1 MKGRTV
7 TLPPREIEL
16 KFQLLPGSE
25 AILRAGDIL
34 GDAAQ
39 KRHQVTTYHDTSD
52 NLLLTSGLSL
62 RIRREKDGFL
72 QTVKSRD
79 NGIGLANNRKE
90 WEWPVTSGT
99 PHVEHLAAVSELAS
113 ISGQITGRLA
123 PVIVTDIWR
132 TSCLHVVKG
141 GCAAEA
147 SLDIGSVSS
156 GEVSLPICELELE
169 LKGGEVA
176 VLYRLA
182 LQLAETAPMWIG
194 AESKS
199 ARGWSLRNGHGSGA
213 VGLSKPKIA
222 KRMSAAAG
230 RHQIIGV
237 LLGHLSANIPPT
249 LSGDPE
255 ALRQMRG
262 ALRQLRTVF
271 RLFAPL
277 LNPDEIARLI
287 APLRQFA
294 RTFGTARD
302 WDVFCVQTLPTVIK
316 SLTETDWTD
325 LSALADAERT
335 AAHAT
340 VHDAI
345 CSPHLTH
352 LILDLAVWSETC
364 AATPRD
370 IGAKQLTRCLA
381 EIAPELLETFAE
393 KAIHAGRHPG
403 RLSMVALHD
412 FRKALDRLNAAVR
425 FLGSAYPKSAVAD
438 YRKRSDA
445 VRDIIGAANDA
456 EVTKALA
463 NSLTIGGSR
472 NLSASIAALVTWA
485 DQRQAQSLTDLKP
498 AAQRFRTASRFW
510 LT

>member
-25 AILRAGDIL
+25 AILRAGEIF

-39 KRHQVTTYHDTSD
+39 KRHQVTTDYDTSD

-62 RIRREKDGFL
+62 RIRWEKDGFL

-147 SLDIGSVSS
+147 SLEIGTVSS
-156 GEVSLPICELELE
+156 GATSLPICELELE
-169 LKGGEVA
+169 LKDGGVA
-176 VLYRLA
+176 ALYRLA

-213 VGLSKPKIA
+213 IGLSKPKIA

-230 RHQIIGV
+230 LHQIIGA
-237 LLGHLSANIPPT
+237 LLGHLSANIQPT
-249 LSGDPE
+249 FSGDPE

-262 ALRQLRTVF
+262 ALRQMRALF

-277 LNPDEIARLI
+277 LNPDEIARLT
-287 APLRQFA
+287 APLPQFA
-294 RTFGTARD
+294 QTFGTARD
-302 WDVFCVQTLPTVIK
+302 WDVFCVQTLPTVITC
-316 SLTETDWTD
+316 LPELDWTD
-325 LSALADAERT
+325 LPALANAERT
-335 AAHAT
+335 ATHAA
-340 VHDAI
+340 VHEAI
-345 CSPHLTH
+345 CGRHLTN
-352 LILDLAVWSETC
+352 LILEIALWSETC
-364 AATPRD
+364 LAMQPDGGT
-370 IGAKQLTRCLA
+370 KQLTRRLA
-381 EIAPELLETFAE
+381 KIAPALLDTFAA
-393 KAIHAGRHPG
+393 KARKAGRHPK
-403 RLSMVALHD
+403 RLSMNALHD

-425 FLGSAYPKSAVAD
+425 FLGSAYPAYAVAA
-438 YRKRSDA
+438 YCKRSDA

-456 EVTKALA
+456 EVTKTLA

-472 NLSASIAALVTWA
+472 NLSASIAALAT
-485 DQRQAQSLTDLKP
+485 
-498 AAQRFRTASRFW
+498 
-510 LT
+510 

>member
-1 MKGRTV
+1 M
-7 TLPPREIEL
+7 PRRETEL
-16 KFQLLPGSE
+16 KFQLMPGSE
-25 AILRAGDIL
+25 AILRAGDVF
-34 GDAAQ
+34 GHTPQ
-39 KRHQVTTYHDTSD
+39 KRHQVTTYYDTPD
-52 NLLLTSGLSL
+52 TLLLASGLTL
-62 RIRREKDGFL
+62 RIRQENDSFL

-79 NGIGLANNRKE
+79 DGIGLANSRKE
-90 WEWPVTSGT
+90 WEWAVINGT
-99 PHVEHLAAVSELAS
+99 PQIEYLSAVPELAS
-113 ISGQITGRLA
+113 LACQITGRLT

-132 TSCLHVVKG
+132 TRCLHVVKG

-147 SLDIGSVSS
+147 SLDIGTVSS

-176 VLYRLA
+176 ALYRLA

-262 ALRQLRTVF
+262 ALRQLRAVF

-277 LNPDEIARLI
+277 LNPDEIARFT

-294 RTFGTARD
+294 QTFGTARD
-302 WDVFCVQTLPTVIK
+302 WDVFCVQTLPTVIAD
-316 SLTETDWTD
+316 LLEVDWTD
-325 LSALADAERT
+325 LAALADAERT
-335 AAHAT
+335 VAHAA

-345 CSPHLTH
+345 CGPHFTH
-352 LILDLAVWSETC
+352 LILEIALWSETR
-364 AATPRD
+364 AVTPLDTGSR
-370 IGAKQLTRCLA
+370 QLTRRLA
-381 EIAPELLETFAE
+381 KIAPQLLETFAA
-393 KAIHAGRHPG
+393 KARQAGRHPG

-425 FLGSAYPKSAVAD
+425 FLGSAYPKSAVAVF
-438 YRKRSDA
+438 RKRSDA
-445 VRDIIGAANDA
+445 VRDIIGVANDA

-463 NSLTIGGSR
+463 KVLADKGSH
-472 NLSASIAALVTWA
+472 NLSASTAALETWA
-485 DQRQAQSLTDLKP
+485 DQRQALSLTDLKP
-498 AAQRFRTASRFW
+498 AARRFRTASQFW

>member
-1 MKGRTV
+1 MKRRTV
-7 TLPPREIEL
+7 TLPPHEIEL
-16 KFQLLPGSE
+16 KFQLMPGSE
-25 AILRAGDIL
+25 VIFRADDIL

-39 KRHQVTTYHDTSD
+39 KRHQVTTYYDTSD

-62 RIRREKDGFL
+62 RIRWEKDGFL

-113 ISGQITGRLA
+113 ISGQISGRLV

-132 TSCLHVVKG
+132 TSCLHVVKD

-147 SLDIGSVSS
+147 SLDIGTVAS
-156 GEVSLPICELELE
+156 GAMSLPVCELELE
-169 LKGGEVA
+169 LKDGEVA
-176 VLYRLA
+176 ALYRLA
-182 LQLAETAPMWIG
+182 LQLIETAPMWIS

-199 ARGWSLRNGHGSGA
+199 ARGWTLRNGHGDGA
-213 VGLSKPKIA
+213 IVLPKPRFSKKT
-222 KRMSAAAG
+222 SAAAG
-230 RHQIIGV
+230 LHQIIGA
-237 LLGHLSANIPPT
+237 LLGHLRDNIAPT

-262 ALRQLRTVF
+262 ALRQLRAVF

-277 LNPDEIARLI
+277 LNPDEIAQFTV
-287 APLRQFA
+287 PLRQFA
-294 RTFGTARD
+294 QTFGTARD
-302 WDVFCVQTLPTVIK
+302 WDVFCGQTLPTVITC
-316 SLTETDWTD
+316 LPEIDWTD
-325 LSALADAERT
+325 LPALANAERT
-335 AAHAT
+335 AAHAA
-340 VHDAI
+340 VHEAI
-345 CSPHLTH
+345 CGRHMTH
-352 LILDLAVWSETC
+352 LILKIALWSETC
-364 AATPRD
+364 LATQPD
-370 IGAKQLTRCLA
+370 AGTKQLTRRLA
-381 EIAPELLETFAE
+381 KIAPALLETFAA
-393 KAIHAGRHPG
+393 KARQAGRHPG
-403 RLSMVALHD
+403 QLSMVALHD

-425 FLGSAYPKSAVAD
+425 FLGSAYPTSAVAV

-463 NSLTIGGSR
+463 NSLTIGG
-472 NLSASIAALVTWA
+472 NGALSASIAALATWA

-498 AAQRFRTASRFW
+498 AARRFRTVSQFW

>member
-1 MKGRTV
+1 M
-7 TLPPREIEL
+7 PPHEIEL
-16 KFQLLPGSE
+16 KFQLMPGSE
-25 AILRAGDIL
+25 SILRARDIF
-34 GDAAQ
+34 GHAAQ
-39 KRHQVTTYHDTSD
+39 DRHQVTAYYDGPD
-52 NLLLTSGLSL
+52 NLLNTSGLTL
-62 RIRREKDGFL
+62 RIRQENDGFL

-79 NGIGLANNRKE
+79 NGIGLANNRKK

-99 PHVEHLAAVSELAS
+99 PHVAHLAAVSELAS

-132 TSCLHVVKG
+132 TSCSHVVKG

-147 SLDIGSVSS
+147 SLDIGTVSS
-156 GEVSLPICELELE
+156 GAMSLPIGELE
-169 LKGGEVA
+169 LKDGDVA
-176 VLYRLA
+176 ALYRLA
-182 LQLAETAPMWIG
+182 LQLAETAPMRISG
-194 AESKS
+194 ESKA

-213 VGLSKPKIA
+213 IVLPKPKIT
-222 KRMSAAAG
+222 KKMSAAAG
-230 RHQIIGV
+230 LRQIIGA

-262 ALRQLRTVF
+262 ALRQLRAVF

-277 LNPDEIARLI
+277 LNPDEIARFT

-294 RTFGTARD
+294 QTLGTARD
-302 WDVFCVQTLPTVIK
+302 WDVFCGQTLPSVKTA
-316 SLTETDWTD
+316 LPELDWTD

-335 AAHAT
+335 AAHAA
-340 VHDAI
+340 VRDAI
-345 CSPHLTH
+345 CSPHLTQ

-364 AATPRD
+364 AATPWD
-370 IGAKQLTRCLA
+370 IGAKQLTRHMA
-381 EIAPELLETFAE
+381 KIAPALLETFAA
-393 KAIHAGRHPG
+393 KARQAGRHPG

-412 FRKALDRLNAAVR
+412 FRKALDRLNTAVR
-425 FLGSAYPKSAVAD
+425 FLGSAYPKSAVTV

-445 VRDIIGAANDA
+445 GRDIIGAANDA

-463 NSLTIGGSR
+463 NSLTIGGSG
-472 NLSASIAALVTWA
+472 NLSASIATLATWA

-498 AAQRFRTASRFW
+498 AAQRFRTASRF
-510 LT
+510 

>member
-1 MKGRTV
+1 MKSRTV
-7 TLPPREIEL
+7 TLPPHEIEL
-16 KFQLLPGSE
+16 KFQLMPGSE
-25 AILRAGDIL
+25 AILRAGDIF

-52 NLLLTSGLSL
+52 NLLLTAGLSL
-62 RIRREKDGFL
+62 RIRWENDGFL

-99 PHVEHLAAVSELAS
+99 PHVEHLAEVSELAS

-147 SLDIGSVSS
+147 SLDIGTVSS
-156 GEVSLPICELELE
+156 GEMSLSICELELE
-169 LKGGEVA
+169 LKDGEVA
-176 VLYRLA
+176 ALYRLA

-213 VGLSKPKIA
+213 IVLSKPKIA

-230 RHQIIGV
+230 LHQIIGA
-237 LLGHLSANIPPT
+237 LLSHLSANIAPT

-262 ALRQLRTVF
+262 ALRQLRAVF

-302 WDVFCVQTLPTVIK
+302 WDVFCVQTLPTVITA
-316 SLTETDWTD
+316 LPETDWTD

-335 AAHAT
+335 TAHAA

-364 AATPRD
+364 AATPQD
-370 IGAKQLTRCLA
+370 TGAKQLTRCLA
-381 EIAPELLETFAE
+381 KIAPALLETFAE
-393 KAIHAGRHPG
+393 KARQAGRHPG

-425 FLGSAYPKSAVAD
+425 FLGSAYPKSAVAV

-463 NSLTIGGSR
+463 LDLAAAGSPAV
-472 NLSASIAALVTWA
+472 SASATALTRWA
-485 DQRQAQSLTDLKP
+485 EQRQADGLTGLKR
-498 AAQRFRTASRFW
+498 AARKFRTEPAFW
-510 LT
+510 RD